1 MYLIKTDENKILNL
15 EKGDLYRLE
24 KNLLPENCHVKK
36 NDELAVSGGAAC
48 LRLWDHLLSLV
59 VFDAT
64 KAQAAPQEKPTRFEV
79 GDKVKLKSDG
89 SRAEII
95 ATEWNGRRDRVLIV
109 YEDGANEPRYQ
120 QELEPAD

>member
-1 MYLIKTDENKILNL
+1 MYLIKTRDDDILNL
-15 EKGDLYRLE
+15 ETGDLYHLE

-64 KAQAAPQEKPTRFEV
+64 KAQAAPQEKPTKFKVSDEV
-79 GDKVKLKSDG
+79 RVTLK
-89 SRAEII
+89 
-95 ATEWNGRRDRVLIV
+95 
-109 YEDGANEPRYQ
+109 EDDNISF
-120 QELEPAD
+120 